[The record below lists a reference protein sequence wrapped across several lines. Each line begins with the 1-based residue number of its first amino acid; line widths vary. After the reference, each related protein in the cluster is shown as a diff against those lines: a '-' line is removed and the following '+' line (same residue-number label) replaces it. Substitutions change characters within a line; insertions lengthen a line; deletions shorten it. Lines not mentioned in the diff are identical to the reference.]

1 MSSVFNYGFVSAD
14 SHVTEPPDC
23 YTDYIDPA
31 FRDRAPH
38 IVHDDKRGD
47 VYVIPGLNTMSVP
60 MGLVAAAGEESHQM
74 TFAGREWGEEVK
86 AVVQLDKIPEEP
98 FELAQELID
107 YSRERIAHFKC
118 PRSIDFADTLPRD
131 DNGKLYRHR
140 LLEVYRT

>member
-1 MSSVFNYGFVSAD
+1 MSCAFNYGFVSAD

-74 TFAGREWGEEVK
+74 TFAGRMGRRSKSRGTARQDTGRAFRIGAGTDRLQQGTHRPLQV
-86 AVVQLDKIPEEP
+86 P
-98 FELAQELID
+98 AQ
-107 YSRERIAHFKC
+107 
-118 PRSIDFADTLPRD
+118 
-131 DNGKLYRHR
+131 HR
-140 LLEVYRT
+140 LC